1 MRLKQLL
8 KPNSTKISLFIILS
22 VFWYIFIIYSVT
34 NQCAII
40 DIMCP
45 IDDTPCIEPINLIP
59 ECDVCGCSSQHP
71 IHTEILIIFSPG
83 IILYIGYSLFEK
95 YR

>member
-1 MRLKQLL
+1 
-8 KPNSTKISLFIILS
+8 
-22 VFWYIFIIYSVT
+22 
-34 NQCAII
+34 
-40 DIMCP
+40 MCP